1 MNINKLIQD
10 FDFGNELYIVKI
22 MTLKATF
29 SSKTKEIKL
38 LDNHIL
44 SLLKTGI

>member
-1 MNINKLIQD
+1 MDINKLIHD
-10 FDFGNELYIVKI
+10 FDFGNEQHIVKI